1 MKADGPR
8 LDGAATS
15 ATDRAWMAQP
25 PQRGWSADGQTGEL
39 LNVDDDSDSN
49 ERAAVHLVVATK
61 HKLKKLLWLPLTYK
75 KVAAFFS
82 GIGGFDMGLKK
93 AQDLVLFATL

>member
-1 MKADGPR
+1 M
-8 LDGAATS
+8 DGAA
-15 ATDRAWMAQP
+15 RP

-39 LNVDDDSDSN
+39 LNVDDDSN
-49 ERAAVHLVVATK
+49 ERAAVHLVRRLVVATK